1 VSVPRGVLAAAL
13 LTLAAGGSLSR
24 EPAEPSALSPR
35 ALLDRGEARLAA
47 GDVDAALQDFERAA
61 TENHLAEAEISL
73 VRALLQQGEMRRAL
87 AFAAH
92 AAGAHPEDPRA
103 AALYAWLLH
112 LGSQPQLASRVLDTA
127 QAAAPTDEQL
137 LDVRKRLAQPWLVPD
152 ADMLRP
158 PARFAPYADH
168 LPEPAAVVGT
178 AVLFDGGTRALVP
191 SATLANARAAWLRNG
206 IGTTVRASLEKQ
218 LDASGLAL
226 SVLRLERSLPMP
238 AELEATAR
246 APFAGSI
253 GYALEY
259 ATTPGSAQPAW
270 PQMQLGFFGRAP
282 SQASAPLLG
291 IEMPTGPRGGPVF
304 DVAGRFAGIAVRGP
318 DEADRLLDSAVLES
332 KLGAVFG
339 APSATPPSPRIAQ
352 DLLYERALLLAL
364 QVIVEPVSPASAP
377 PVPPL
382 LD

>member
-1 VSVPRGVLAAAL
+1 MPRGALAAAL
-13 LTLAAGGSLSR
+13 LTLGTGVVLSAVLAQ
-24 EPAEPSALSPR
+24 PTLLSPR

-47 GDVDAALQDFERAA
+47 GDVDSALQDFERAA

-112 LGSQPQLASRVLDTA
+112 LGAQPQLASRVLDTA
-127 QAAAPTDEQL
+127 QAAAPTDERL
-137 LDVRKRLAQPWLVPD
+137 LDLRERLALPWLVPD
-152 ADMLRP
+152 TDMLRP

-191 SATLANARAAWLRNG
+191 TSTLPNSRAVWLRNG
-206 IGTTVRASLEKQ
+206 IGTTVRASFERQ
-218 LDASGLAL
+218 VEASGLAL
-226 SVLRLERSLPMP
+226 SVLRLERALPMP
-238 AELEATAR
+238 AELQATAR

-259 ATTPGSAQPAW
+259 ATTAGSAQPAW
-270 PQMQLGFFGRAP
+270 PQMRLGFFGRAP
-282 SQASAPLLG
+282 LQEAAPRLG
-291 IEMPTGPRGGPVF
+291 IEMPTGARGGPVF

-318 DEADRLLDSAVLES
+318 DETDRLLDSAVLES
-332 KLGAVFG
+332 RLGAVFG
-339 APSATPPSPRIAQ
+339 TPLATPPSPRIAQ

-364 QVIVEPVSPASAP
+364 QVIVPRAEGPSS
-377 PVPPL
+377 
-382 LD
+382 